1 MVKTKQYLI
10 ESAKV
15 THVPNLLNRRL
26 KKDELR
32 IYKRSFTKADKKSIK
47 VSIKWLNYLEKTEG
61 IFTDLSRLSQHM
73 TLSKIYPPI
82 RKHNSTIDDK
92 FKDKNGKSR
101 KKAILYT
108 RTSSRKVDNKE
119 VSLSYQVSK
128 CLMNL
133 KKRKC
138 YVEVLL
144 EHNGVSG
151 MSNHKR
157 RDFQDIIFS
166 PYFLEENNIEI
177 IMVDTIE
184 RLTRNYSEFFR
195 LIYMCHHHIKL
206 ADDYTNMNLLN
217 PANHKMHKTIICT
230 SDGRDSKNDYEHFMK
245 IIEKAEKEHR
255 NMCIRASRFH
265 DNNIEKKK
273 IRGHIQED
281 SEDSEDDEY
290 NNSDSDD
297 DILNDNDDDSD
308 NDDSD
313 NDDSDNDDSDN
324 DDSDNDDSD
333 NDDSDN
339 DDSDNDDSGSNTSM
353 TNRLTQLKDNFNFY
367 IGRRHSSPDITK

>member
-1 MVKTKQYLI
+1 MVKTKQYPI

-15 THVPNLLNRRL
+15 IHVTNLLNRRL
-26 KKDELR
+26 RKDELR
-32 IYKRSFTKADKKSIK
+32 IYKRSFTKADRKSIK
-47 VSIKWLNYLEKTEG
+47 VSIKWLNHPEKTEG
-61 IFTDLSRLSQHM
+61 VFTDLSRLSQHM

-82 RKHNSTIDDK
+82 RKHNSSIDDK

-108 RTSSRKVDNKE
+108 RTSSRKVDDKE

-166 PYFLEENNIEI
+166 PNFLEENNIEI

-281 SEDSEDDEY
+281 SEDEDDEY
-290 NNSDSDD
+290 NNSDSDSDSDD
-297 DILNDNDDDSD
+297 DIMND

-313 NDDSDNDDSDN
+313 NDDSDNDDSD
-324 DDSDNDDSD
+324 DDDSD

-353 TNRLTQLKDNFNFY
+353 TNRLTQLKDNLTFY